1 MSIAVSVLYRLKE
14 SSVFFGKRNNDKDEN
29 LDKTGIRFVFAYYL
43 KRKDNG
49 KEGTSIKTGATYD
62 NLEEDEL
69 LQELPIRNIFVA
81 FRNFF
86 CFFVAAVDRL
96 VSFSDRIL
104 VCPIGL
110 LLQKVA

>member
-49 KEGTSIKTGATYD
+49 KEGTLIKTRATHKEYFCRFSK
-62 NLEEDEL
+62 LFL
-69 LQELPIRNIFVA
+69 L
-81 FRNFF
+81 F
-86 CFFVAAVDRL
+86 C
-96 VSFSDRIL
+96 S
-104 VCPIGL
+104 CC
-110 LLQKVA
+110 

>member
-1 MSIAVSVLYRLKE
+1 MSIAVPGLYRLKE

-29 LDKTGIRFVFAYYL
+29 LDKTGIRFVFACYL
-43 KRKDNG
+43 KRKDNRR
-49 KEGTSIKTGATYD
+49 EGTSIKTGATYD
-62 NLEEDEL
+62 NLEEGEL
-69 LQELPIRNIFVA
+69 LRNIFVA

-104 VCPIGL
+104 ACPIGL

>member
-29 LDKTGIRFVFAYYL
+29 LDKTGIRFVFACYL

-49 KEGTSIKTGATYD
+49 KEGTSIKTRATHD

-69 LQELPIRNIFVA
+69 LRNIFVA

-86 CFFVAAVDRL
+86 RFFVAAVDRL

-104 VCPIGL
+104 ACPIGL

>member
-1 MSIAVSVLYRLKE
+1 MSIAVPVLYRLKE

-49 KEGTSIKTGATYD
+49 KEGTSIKTRATHD

-69 LQELPIRNIFVA
+69 LRNIFVA

-86 CFFVAAVDRL
+86 YFFVAAVDRL

-104 VCPIGL
+104 ACPIGL

>member
-49 KEGTSIKTGATYD
+49 KEGPAIKTGATYD
-62 NLEEDEL
+62 NLDEL
-69 LQELPIRNIFVA
+69 LRNIFVA

-104 VCPIGL
+104 ACPIGL

>member
-49 KEGTSIKTGATYD
+49 KEGTPIKTRATHD

-69 LQELPIRNIFVA
+69 LRNIFVA

-86 CFFVAAVDRL
+86 
-96 VSFSDRIL
+96 
-104 VCPIGL
+104 L
-110 LLQKVA
+110 LFCSCC